1 MELDITKEEL
11 EMFKKFKA
19 MLALEANGSN
29 QSDQKKRKIT
39 KHRRSRGTG
48 TITKLSG
55 NRKKPFVAKI
65 TVGHDKSNGNQIQQV
80 VGYFK
85 SYQDA
90 EMALNTLYLE
100 RKGLIEQKQSFNNTA
115 NNTIINKSPTFK
127 EIWDIVNDEQISK
140 KSYSTRI
147 NYKVACDHLKK
158 IWHMPIDKITLHELQ
173 PIFDDKM
180 KEGSGA
186 SKMNTIKS
194 VCKAVFT
201 YAMKYDYISKDYSQF
216 ITFEDSSKEKKYR
229 ITFNK
234 EEIQKLFEANTLS
247 SKIVLIYI
255 YTGLRPQELLN
266 IQPKDV
272 HLEEG
277 YMIGGIKTSNGID
290 RIIPIHNCI
299 KPFIKELYEAKNKY
313 LVYNFKGRKAY
324 EKYRSIIFPEAMS
337 CLNQKHEPYETRH
350 TFATLCEEN
359 NLNEF
364 LVKKMM
370 GHSCNDLTKDVYTH
384 ASIERLVQEVNKLPD
399 YSKVE

>member
-1 MELDITKEEL
+1 
-11 EMFKKFKA
+11 
-19 MLALEANGSN
+19 
-29 QSDQKKRKIT
+29 
-39 KHRRSRGTG
+39 
-48 TITKLSG
+48 
-55 NRKKPFVAKI
+55 
-65 TVGHDKSNGNQIQQV
+65 
-80 VGYFK
+80 
-85 SYQDA
+85 
-90 EMALNTLYLE
+90 
-100 RKGLIEQKQSFNNTA
+100 
-115 NNTIINKSPTFK
+115 
-127 EIWDIVNDEQISK
+127 
-140 KSYSTRI
+140 
-147 NYKVACDHLKK
+147 
-158 IWHMPIDKITLHELQ
+158 MPIDKITLHELQ

-180 KEGSGA
+180 KEGSGV

-216 ITFEDSSKEKKYR
+216 ITFEDSCKGRKER
-229 ITFNK
+229 VTFNK
-234 EEIQKLFEANTLS
+234 EEIKKLFKANTLS

-272 HLEEG
+272 HLEEN
-277 YMIGGIKTSNGID
+277 YMVGGIKTSNGID

-313 LVYNFKGRKAY
+313 LVYNSKGRSAY
-324 EKYRSIIFPEAMS
+324 DKYRSVIFADAMS